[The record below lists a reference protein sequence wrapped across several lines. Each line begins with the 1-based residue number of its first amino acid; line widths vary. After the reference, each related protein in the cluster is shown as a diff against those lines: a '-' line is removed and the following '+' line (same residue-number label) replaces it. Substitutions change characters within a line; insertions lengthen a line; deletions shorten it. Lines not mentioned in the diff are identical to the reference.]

1 MKRVLTFIALALILL
16 CAGCLQT
23 PPGVLQMVASAFFI
37 PGVGYISQPLS
48 ASNISASSTGFDTG
62 TNVTIY
68 CTNST
73 GDYVNE
79 TLTLAQSNYVYN
91 ISTVTGA
98 QTLRFSDVLG
108 ENETHVNL
116 TSTATNPVYAV
127 NTSSNT
133 TAIVNGTGTEKIT
146 VQASLYGTNGNLT
159 YTIAGNGQD
168 VVQISLNGVNVANNT
183 TSGSLAV
190 TNIVAGANN
199 VSFSNPSTYN
209 FTETKSNTTALTGG
223 SGEQNITLTS
233 NPKASTANV
242 TIYGDVPALS
252 GNEATTNST
261 AIVGGNGTH
270 TITLAKQAIAGNLTI
285 VTEKNESCD
294 ISVTLNTVWQGNIT
308 GVTTT
313 ATWSLGPTDTIVG
326 VNNVTYETNCPDANV
341 TSALINNTW
350 EESFNVSLNGVVMG
364 AFTTSPS
371 TWTGKTV
378 LNGVNVISYV
388 STDTTGNLTN
398 STIAVLYNNP
408 ANATN
413 STLQFTYTA
422 STNPCANFTNV
433 RNVTATS
440 VSTNAPLSL
449 STNMWNT
456 NTSSLLYLI
465 GDTTVTEINTTG
477 STYWATLYYWNGSE
491 TLKVNS
497 TGTYKMNGT
506 IVSATANTTACSN
519 SRIATPS
526 TVSFTATNFT
536 RSGTLRS
543 TVSAEGSNVCSTV
556 NRIVLSS
563 AAHGTISVKDS
574 TGKVISVFVPKGDYE
589 YYQRM
594 QTDGNTRVLPAMT
607 LTSDAVDVT
616 YTSSGKFYIKG
627 TNVTGADFAM
637 YYQVSADGSTWFNGT
652 TLLANLTNGTSM
664 VTMNDSANYVR
675 IVVYNGDGVP
685 EYPYVVLQAS

>member
-16 CAGCLQT
+16 GAGCLQT

-73 GDYVNE
+73 GSYLNE

-108 ENETHVNL
+108 ENETLVNL

-183 TSGSLAV
+183 TSGVIAV
-190 TNIVAGANN
+190 TNVAAGVNN
-199 VSFSNPSTYN
+199 VSFSNPGTYN
-209 FTETKSNTTALTGG
+209 FTETKSNTTV
-223 SGEQNITLTS
+223 I
-233 NPKASTANV
+233 
-242 TIYGDVPALS
+242 
-252 GNEATTNST
+252 NE
-261 AIVGGNGTH
+261 NGTH
-270 TITLAKQAIAGNLTI
+270 TLTLVRSPLAAAVNNVTINSKIAVGTN
-285 VTEKNESCD
+285 
-294 ISVTLNTVWQGNIT
+294 ISVRLNGVLLGVATT
-308 GVTTT
+308 GTDI
-313 ATWSLGPTDTIVG
+313 WSLGGASFVVG
-326 VNNVTYETNCPDANV
+326 VNNLTYNSSDPSNNV
-341 TSALINNTW
+341 T
-350 EESFNVSLNGVVMG
+350 NGSITLV
-364 AFTTSPS
+364 
-371 TWTGKTV
+371 
-378 LNGVNVISYV
+378 
-388 STDTTGNLTN
+388 
-398 STIAVLYNNP
+398 YNNP

-413 STLQFTYTA
+413 STIQYTTVT
-422 STNPCANFTNV
+422 TNPCANFTNV

-449 STNMWNT
+449 STNMKNS
-456 NTSSLLYLI
+456 NTSSLLSLVD
-465 GDTTVTEINTTG
+465 DTTVTEINTTG

-497 TGTYKMNGT
+497 TGKYKLNGT
-506 IVSATANTTACSN
+506 LVSASANTTACSN

-594 QTDGNTRVLPAMT
+594 QTDGSTRVLPAMT
-607 LTSDAVDVT
+607 LSSDAVDVT

-627 TNVTGADFAM
+627 TNVTGANFAM